1 MYIIIA
7 SQAEAAIECVS
18 AIIFIKTFEVP
29 SVPNP
34 DTASVA
40 GDGSLILS
48 NAENC
53 YEVTPADLPLHCPM
67 EGMSL
72 WNSHPRVY
80 LPIEATGKAKCPY
93 CGADYTL
100 RD

>member
-1 MYIIIA
+1 M
-7 SQAEAAIECVS
+7 
-18 AIIFIKTFEVP
+18 
-29 SVPNP
+29 PNP
-34 DTASVA
+34 DTASAA
-40 GDGSLILS
+40 GDGSLTPS
-48 NAENC
+48 NAQSS
-53 YEVTPADLPLHCPM
+53 YEVTPADLPLHGPM
-67 EGMSL
+67 DGRSL